1 MCKISIITPVY
12 NVEKYLE
19 KNIESILG
27 QTFRDY
33 EFIIVNDG
41 STDSSG
47 EIAEKYAKKDNRIKV
62 INKEN
67 GGAPSARN
75 EGIKIAKGDYLYFP
89 DSDDWLEKDYL
100 ENLYD
105 AAVRTNVD
113 LVITG
118 FKMEYYEGNK
128 EVTYPVSINSEIE
141 IYNNKYDL
149 RNNAHKYFDNMMWA
163 VPWNKLYRAS
173 YIKTYTLFF
182 PNVKWDDLHFNM
194 ECLKNINSF
203 AVINNTGYRFFR
215 SRPGSESTIVF
226 DEVLYKKRKAQ
237 FTHILDVYD
246 SWGIKDDNIL
256 AVLYGYYAGRIIQ
269 CMQEVSISNNTTKKK
284 RELLLE
290 IMNDNLT
297 KVAFKKGKINSKLLL
312 LVSKIMRLNR
322 VNLNLLVG
330 MSIGIVKE
338 KNARLFNYLKATSV
352 NKSKRS

>member
-27 QTFRDY
+27 QTFKDY

-100 ENLYD
+100 ENLYA

-173 YIKTYTLFF
+173 YIKTYNLFF

-226 DEVLYKKRKAQ
+226 DEVLYKKRKAGSQ
-237 FTHILDVYD
+237 IPAFSYSHMMVLCEPKMIL
-246 SWGIKDDNIL
+246 
-256 AVLYGYYAGRIIQ
+256 
-269 CMQEVSISNNTTKKK
+269 
-284 RELLLE
+284 
-290 IMNDNLT
+290 
-297 KVAFKKGKINSKLLL
+297 
-312 LVSKIMRLNR
+312 
-322 VNLNLLVG
+322 
-330 MSIGIVKE
+330 
-338 KNARLFNYLKATSV
+338 
-352 NKSKRS
+352 